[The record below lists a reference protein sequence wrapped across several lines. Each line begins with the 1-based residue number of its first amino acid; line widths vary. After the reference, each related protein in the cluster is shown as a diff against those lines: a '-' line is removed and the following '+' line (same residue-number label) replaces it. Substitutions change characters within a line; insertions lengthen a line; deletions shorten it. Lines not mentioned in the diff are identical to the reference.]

1 MSLARALAPLVT
13 FGCCLAAV
21 TAAAQPRSAARVRGP
36 VFTANIYGGYDM
48 PLFTTTVTT
57 PSTPG
62 NPTLQPASQIFSGA
76 DANVNYTKAGRR
88 VALTLQANVSNRY
101 YPQFTPSTAPS
112 YGASVTLAST
122 STSRWAWDLTQ
133 FAHYAPISG
142 TSLFAGAGTNVAN
155 SQSVALTSATAFQV
169 STVRLVDVNTAGS
182 LSYALSRRTSI
193 GVSGLVG
200 GIVPIDSQVTRS
212 TRLNGRVRF
221 NRQISRA
228 LRAYVAYG
236 ITQNRIEATST
247 QPASSYEITGFD
259 FGIDFAKP
267 FQLTR
272 STTLG
277 FSTGLV
283 RVPES
288 QSQSYQLT
296 GMATLDQKFR
306 GSWVPRPPPPVML
319 VRAAYRTRSC
329 SSAGRR
335 PCPGRLIGQ
344 LGTLLAVNYSTGDFN
359 TTVGKS
365 AFRSYSA
372 SAQLRW
378 RHPAPRRQLRRYS
391 ASARDRRQH
400 GTHRFSDRQFRPPQ
414 CARRPVVRPQ
424 SLRPLHH
431 GDSATMLPG
440 KRYTIDDVSRIAWR
454 GKWIILARPSSPR
467 CSPPPTCGSS
477 RRLPRRDDH
486 PSWPSGSPATSC
498 APPSRAACR
507 TACARSRSRS

>member
-1 MSLARALAPLVT
+1 MSLARALAPFVT

-21 TAAAQPRSAARVRGP
+21 TAAAQPPSARLRGP
-36 VFTANIYGGYDM
+36 VFTASIYGGYDM

-88 VALTLQANVSNRY
+88 VALTLQANASNRY

-122 STSRWAWDLTQ
+122 STSRWGWGLTQ

-155 SQSVALTSATAFQV
+155 AQSVALTSATAFQV
-169 STVRLVDVNTAGS
+169 STVRLVDVNTAG
-182 LSYALSRRTSI
+182 RTSI
-193 GVSGLVG
+193 GLSGLVG
-200 GIVPIDSQVTRS
+200 GIVPIDSQITRS
-212 TRLNGRVRF
+212 TRLNGRVRV

-228 LRAYVAYG
+228 LRAYLAYG
-236 ITQNRIEATST
+236 ITQNRVEATST
-247 QPASSYEITGFD
+247 QPASSFEISGFD

-296 GMATLDQKFR
+296 GLATLDQKFR
-306 GSWVPRPPPPVML
+306 GSWSATATATRDARFVQ
-319 VRAAYRTRSC
+319 AYRNAVVFLGG
-329 SSAGRR
+329 SAAVS
-335 PCPGRLIGQ
+335 GRLVGQ
-344 LGTLLAVNYSTGDFN
+344 LGTLLSVNYSTGDIN

-372 SAQLRW
+372 AAQLRYDF
-378 RHPAPRRQLRRYS
+378 RRRVASFVEYS
-391 ASARDRRQH
+391 A
-400 GTHRFSDRQFRPPQ
+400 FR
-414 CARRPVVRPQ
+414 
-424 SLRPLHH
+424 SE
-431 GDSATMLPG
+431 
-440 KRYTIDDVSRIAWR
+440 IDDSTALIGFPTGKFGRHSVR
-454 GKWIILARPSSPR
+454 GGLSFGLSPFTR
-467 CSPPPTCGSS
+467 
-477 RRLPRRDDH
+477 
-486 PSWPSGSPATSC
+486 
-498 APPSRAACR
+498 
-507 TACARSRSRS
+507 